1 MEIFLTCVWAYFG
14 LVFVQL
20 IYALIRSIIERR

>member
-1 MEIFLTCVWAYFG
+1 MQTFLLCVWAYFG

-20 IYALIRSIIERR
+20 IYALIRSIIDHR

>member
-20 IYALIRSIIERR
+20 IYALIRSIIDRS